1 MIPKL
6 GKSPGEGVGYPL
18 QYSWASL
25 MAQLVKNP
33 LGGNQLSHRTTLTA
47 LTKKFLN
54 IEVKLH
60 KKNFILDFKGDD
72 YAMTKL

>member
-60 KKNFILDFKGDD
+60 KKNLILDFKGDD

>member
-6 GKSPGEGVGYPL
+6 GRTPGEGVGYPP

-33 LGGNQLSHRTTLTA
+33 LGGNQLSLRTSLIA

-54 IEVKLH
+54 TEVKLH
-60 KKNFILDFKGDD
+60 KRNFILDFKGND
-72 YAMTKL
+72 YAITKL